1 MQLAAVAAPK
11 QIKSFVLSSMVMSSI
26 YFLHIRRMRP
36 SKGYISLQGVE
47 KVTFLRLIKNAQMQ
61 GTRNPEECGVLGVRR
76 NDLPC

>member
-61 GTRNPEECGVLGVRR
+61 VDLCEIPLAGAPEILRR
-76 NDLPC
+76 ERF